1 MVIDKFFDDL
11 IDAQEI
17 ILKTN
22 IDTLIAQDPLRQN
35 LISKQYQELR
45 FIESFSILI
54 HIKPLEEA
62 KNSFNP

>member
-45 FIESFSILI
+45 FIESFSS
-54 HIKPLEEA
+54 K
-62 KNSFNP
+62 SVNPH